1 MNLFFSSQITEK
13 WAILEDEELRH
24 LAVLRYQVGDS
35 VLLTDGKGGWYKGEI
50 LQMDKR
56 QAQIQVNDSQHFPS
70 RGACKVH
77 LAIAPTKNMD
87 RLEWFL
93 EKATE
98 IGIDSI
104 IPIWCKHSERHN
116 LRPDRL
122 EKVILSAMKQSL
134 KAFLPQLH
142 PAATVTDFLQ
152 KKWPEQ
158 TQRFMAYIA
167 QPPAPH
173 LAKLYT
179 PGQDVVVLIGPEGD
193 FSTDEVLVAEKNGY
207 LMTSL
212 GSSRL
217 RTETAGIAAVHTI
230 AVLNESDSNP
240 TWDYTLKD

>member
-1 MNLFFSSQITEK
+1 
-13 WAILEDEELRH
+13 
-24 LAVLRYQVGDS
+24 
-35 VLLTDGKGGWYKGEI
+35 
-50 LQMDKR
+50 
-56 QAQIQVNDSQHFPS
+56 
-70 RGACKVH
+70 
-77 LAIAPTKNMD
+77 MD

-104 IPIWCKHSERHN
+104 TPIWCKHSERHN

-122 EKVILSAMKQSL
+122 DKVILSAMKQSL

-142 PAATVTDFLQ
+142 PAIAVNDFLL
-152 KKWPEQ
+152 KKWPEP

-167 QPPAPH
+167 QPPAQH

-193 FSTDEVLVAEKNGY
+193 FSTDEVLLAEKNGY
-207 LMTSL
+207 QMTSL

-230 AVLNESDSNP
+230 AVLNESDSNT